1 MRHINEIV
9 VHCSATRPE
18 WMAGE
23 TAWQKRQEIKR
34 WHLGLGW
41 SDIGYHYLVDR
52 DGVIADGRPIERAGA
67 HVQGR
72 NANTIGVC
80 LIGGHGSSETDQF
93 ADHFTAAQD
102 RALRGLLA
110 DLRRR
115 FPAIVKVSG
124 HNEYAAKACPGFRVA
139 DWLAKT
145 APEVAPPP
153 GKPPAPEAP
162 GSISVPRTDLTL
174 LRSQIDATTE
184 RARIARATLD
194 RIMEGLA

>member
-102 RALRGLLA
+102 RALRRLLA

-153 GKPPAPEAP
+153 GKPEAPAEP
-162 GSISVPRTDLTL
+162 GSISVLRTSLALASTQAANL
-174 LRSQIDATTE
+174 AEQITRLQHTIERMKGATQ
-184 RARIARATLD
+184 
-194 RIMEGLA
+194 